1 VKVRDGI
8 AVTALVLLA
17 FAGGWLVAA
26 PFVVHDQPA
35 GEAWT
40 RATRTDLW
48 SGIGLL
54 ALSLVTLTGYAVAG
68 LREVAVRYAR
78 PGRHERRS

>member
-1 VKVRDGI
+1 MKARDGI

-17 FAGGWLVAA
+17 LSGGWLVAA
-26 PFVVHDQPA
+26 PFLLHVQPA
-35 GEAWT
+35 GAAWT

-48 SGIGLL
+48 FGLGLL
-54 ALSLVTLTGYAVAG
+54 ALSLLALTGYAAAA

-78 PGRHERRS
+78 PGRHQRHS